1 MSYTSLENKI
11 RKVMAEAAAD
21 RNTKLR
27 MKVTNVGRPDTA
39 TDPTDVKSK
48 LAKQGEIKTKIIDEA
63 SAAKKAGEFHFGNPD
78 DLHAHLKRAHADKD
92 QDSVH
97 RAIKGAPSD
106 SLQKLHAKL
115 KPQDG
120 ERQQHRDKELFHL
133 SIGGELKRRGV
144 KEEVEQIDEISL
156 GLAQDTLAKRTA
168 QRTIAMNLSKT
179 ASANGKDPSRYDS
192 AAKKAGDKAFR
203 DNEYVAKKLP
213 EEVEQIEELSTQD
226 SLKDE
231 PETKKKKQ
239 DKALVEPGT
248 IKGGTTEVDL
258 EPTTDDRNDDGK
270 KETDKAKKATREAN
284 KLAGVKEETMLKSNS
299 TFGLPADLIATVAE
313 ALKGNQKNIDK
324 NHNGKVDAQDFK
336 ILRGETKAKV
346 KPEHDKARPA
356 FKSVEEASDEKLDT
370 KGPDGKMPYSKTKKI
385 VNKVIEP
392 FKEESDPVLSD
403 EETARLEEIV
413 KSLS

>member
-1 MSYTSLENKI
+1 MSYTSLESKI

-48 LAKQGEIKTKIIDEA
+48 LAKQGEIKTKIIDE
-63 SAAKKAGEFHFGNPD
+63 
-78 DLHAHLKRAHADKD
+78 
-92 QDSVH
+92 
-97 RAIKGAPSD
+97 
-106 SLQKLHAKL
+106 
-115 KPQDG
+115 
-120 ERQQHRDKELFHL
+120 
-133 SIGGELKRRGV
+133 
-144 KEEVEQIDEISL
+144 EQIDEIS
-156 GLAQDTLAKRTA
+156 
-168 QRTIAMNLSKT
+168 
-179 ASANGKDPSRYDS
+179 
-192 AAKKAGDKAFR
+192 
-203 DNEYVAKKLP
+203 V
-213 EEVEQIEELSTQD
+213 STQD

-248 IKGGTTEVDL
+248 MQGGKTEVDL

-356 FKSVEEASDEKLDT
+356 FKPVEEAADEKLDT

-385 VNKVIEP
+385 VNKAIEP